1 MASGATERETKE
13 NDSRRCARREPPPRR
28 ASREK
33 GRFVNQFVIEALTSA
48 SGLGTHLCVFDGL
61 HTTIVNHTQPDKK
74 INSVVV
80 LDTSPA
86 HCTSTGKAALAFQ
99 DEAVI
104 ERLIRHGLR
113 KLTVHTIADPA
124 ALRAELAEVRRLTV
138 ELAESLELQTATE
151 DILRLITDN
160 PGNAAPV
167 REAALARAMQITR
180 STGGMIARVEDGWIH
195 VEADAGP
202 SPQSWAGTKM
212 PMAGLWNDITG
223 SEVLRIADYQ
233 AYLRSIGPRG
243 EASLEFA
250 RSLDLRGWMIAP
262 VRRDREHSLE
272 IELPFLQ
279 VVLPGGF
286 QLVPLMLVD
295 QSQALVSA
303 LAKVLTTYLLG
314 LPPEEKTLLVASSD
328 LSHFFTEKQA
338 KQLDGRVLRALE
350 TMDGEALLRLN
361 ASGQGQACGAAPI
374 AVVLQTCQ
382 NLDANQL
389 IIADYRTSADVTH
402 DPDSVV
408 GYASAV
414 ITKTV

>member
-1 MASGATERETKE
+1 MESPVYSDARPSPIAGTWYPGKPDDLRALVEGYLQKASAPKLTGDISALIVPHAGLVYSGFTAAHAFKTLIGSAFTRVVLL
-13 NDSRRCARREPPPRR
+13 SPSHQYYRQPL
-28 ASREK
+28 
-33 GRFVNQFVIEALTSA
+33 LTSGHEA
-48 SGLGTHLCVFDGL
+48 YATPLGMVPVDR
-61 HTTIVNHTQPDKK
+61 
-74 INSVVV
+74 
-80 LDTSPA
+80 
-86 HCTSTGKAALAFQ
+86 
-99 DEAVI
+99 EAI
-104 ERLIRHGLR
+104 
-113 KLTVHTIADPA
+113 
-124 ALRAELAEVRRLTV
+124 
-138 ELAESLELQTATE
+138 SLL
-151 DILRLITDN
+151 DILLL
-160 PGNAAPV
+160 G
-167 REAALARAMQITR
+167 
-180 STGGMIARVEDGWIH
+180 SF
-195 VEADAGP
+195 
-202 SPQSWAGTKM
+202 
-212 PMAGLWNDITG
+212 GLN
-223 SEVLRIADYQ
+223 
-233 AYLRSIGPRG
+233 
-243 EASLEFA
+243 
-250 RSLDLRGWMIAP
+250 IAP